1 MVKNITF
8 VVLIVLINMRPDLRK
23 LIDPHVARKG

>member
-8 VVLIVLINMRPDLRK
+8 VVLIVLINMRLDLRK
-23 LIDPHVARKG
+23 LLDPHVARKG